1 LKGEV
6 KIDGMASSFNRNPW
20 LINTYDTICAKNGVH
35 ILKLV
40 ARGSSTMGPEQ
51 QTKEMCLK

>member
-1 LKGEV
+1 
-6 KIDGMASSFNRNPW
+6 MASSFNSNPG
-20 LINTYDTICAKNGVH
+20 LINTYDSTCAKNGVH

-40 ARGSSTMGPEQ
+40 ARGSSTMGPEK